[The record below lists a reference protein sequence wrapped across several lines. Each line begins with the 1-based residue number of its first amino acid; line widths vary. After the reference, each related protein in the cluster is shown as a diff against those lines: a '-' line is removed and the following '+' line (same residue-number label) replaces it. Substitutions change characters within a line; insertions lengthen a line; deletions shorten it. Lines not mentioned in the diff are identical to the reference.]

1 MPIYEYQC
9 RSCQSVFEEWQSG
22 FEERDMV
29 CPECGEPAT
38 RLISHTSFQ
47 LKGSGWYVT
56 DYAGK
61 KPGAAPGNGENG
73 NGNGNGGET
82 AGTAEGSGAEKAS
95 GGSDVGSTAKKGSS
109 DTPSAG
115 SAS

>member
-61 KPGAAPGNGENG
+61 KPGAAPDNGG
-73 NGNGNGGET
+73 NGNGNGE
-82 AGTAEGSGAEKAS
+82 AADRSEASGADKAS
-95 GGSDVGSTAKKGSS
+95 GGSDAVPSAKKGSS

>member
-61 KPGAAPGNGENG
+61 KPGAAPDNDG

-82 AGTAEGSGAEKAS
+82 AGCSEGSGADKAS
-95 GGSDVGSTAKKGSS
+95 GGSDAVPSAKKGSS

>member
-9 RSCQSVFEEWQSG
+9 HECQSVFEEWQSG
-22 FEERDMV
+22 FDEKEME
-29 CPECGEPAT
+29 CPECGKPAK

-61 KPGAAPGNGENG
+61 KPAVSDSDSGGDAGTGKEAKADSGGAESGSA
-73 NGNGNGGET
+73 GET
-82 AGTAEGSGAEKAS
+82 P
-95 GGSDVGSTAKKGSS
+95 VAKKESAASS
-109 DTPSAG
+109 SAG